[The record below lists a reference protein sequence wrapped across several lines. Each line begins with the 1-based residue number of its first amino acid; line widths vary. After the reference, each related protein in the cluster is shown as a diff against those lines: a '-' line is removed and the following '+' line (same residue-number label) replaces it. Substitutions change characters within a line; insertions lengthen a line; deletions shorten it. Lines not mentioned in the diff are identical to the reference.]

1 MNAGITMIKPNYMDQ
16 IKVNRSV
23 RWLNYLLLIIN
34 LTALCTLIFFR
45 PHHEPET
52 ENLQVTSLEFLREE
66 LGLTDEQ
73 YQEVV
78 RLDEST
84 YRTYHLIIDLLC
96 EANIELLEELTKE
109 TPDQEVLDRL
119 TKKIGNLNTSLKKA
133 TIRHFDHIR
142 SICNEEQKARLIGI
156 FKEIMQLEEQ
166 CDICNRKECPRKIRL
181 ENLGKIEE

>member
-1 MNAGITMIKPNYMDQ
+1 MDQ
-16 IKVNRSV
+16 IKVNRSI

-45 PHHEPET
+45 PHHEPDR

-66 LGLTDEQ
+66 LGLTGEQ

-78 RLDEST
+78 RLDETT

-96 EANIELLEELTKE
+96 EANIELLEELAKE

-119 TKKIGNLNTSLKKA
+119 TRKIGNLNTSLKKA

-166 CDICNRKECPRKIRL
+166 CEICNRKECPRKTRL
-181 ENLGKIEE
+181 ENLGKMEE